1 MKLVLRMASVK
12 ISLDDPFWRRIE
24 RRIEHSG
31 RSNERCN

>member
-1 MKLVLRMASVK
+1 MKLLLRMASVK

-31 RSNERCN
+31 RSNERYN